1 MANAPIEWR
10 RQPLEDLVQRPFV
23 QLAKRA
29 DAEVAAGVLA
39 LFPPSVVPAG
49 RVLVTRTGID
59 DGELDRG
66 RKGDGPHRLIAHVDE
81 QGFAAAPVDRREL
94 IEQARARPREIG
106 LGRVSDTD
114 GCRVVE
120 RQIEQLGERA
130 EQRDRE
136 SRTRSESGAE
146 G

>member
-1 MANAPIEWR
+1 M
-10 RQPLEDLVQRPFV
+10 
-23 QLAKRA
+23 
-29 DAEVAAGVLA
+29 AAGVLA
-39 LFPPSVVPAG
+39 LFPPSVVPPG

-66 RKGDGPHRLIAHVDE
+66 RKGNRAHRVIAHVDD
-81 QGFAAAPVDRREL
+81 QGFAAAAVDRREL

-114 GCRVVE
+114 GCGVVE